1 YARFEYSGNIKNY
14 IQFINNIYMN
24 ALPFYGLQKR
34 NTYDLEVI
42 YKNNDDSYRFEY
54 YLPICNDV

>member
-1 YARFEYSGNIKNY
+1 
-14 IQFINNIYMN
+14 QFINNIYMN